1 MAFDVRVGLFDDPPS
16 KETKKMLKM
25 IKAVSDGFALLAK
38 LNSGWEELL
47 HRFIEPPS
55 YRKFVE
61 TQDITFS
68 ASQEIVKN
76 SRSYTNKRRCR
87 YDLVSSGLTARNSL
101 VALRKF
107 FK

>member
-16 KETKKMLKM
+16 EETKKMLKM

-47 HRFIEPPS
+47 HRFMEPPS
-55 YRKFVE
+55 YRKFIE

-68 ASQEIVKN
+68 ASQEIIDRKVMELTKMAEEGKQFPENQGELYEYKN
-76 SRSYTNKRRCR
+76 DTFQS
-87 YDLVSSGLTARNSL
+87 
-101 VALRKF
+101 
-107 FK
+107 